1 MDIKMV
7 APAIFSDGILTKLI
21 RKFVG
26 KGQQWLTPFQRIF
39 AANKRAIVTLI
50 LLLTLVLIYF
60 KPQQFADIWLTKDQ
74 QGQMLFLLGDY
85 EKASAQFNDTQWQA
99 FSAYGAEDYKNSAS
113 LYGQFNNKEMRLAKA
128 NALSHHRDYVKA
140 KVIYLDILS
149 KWPNDKAATNN
160 LAIIQAII
168 DETNRLSESQQAE
181 QGESSKELGDEPQAG
196 DGAEREY
203 AETQEVEQL
212 TSEQLLL
219 DPSLNEM
226 WLRQVQ
232 KNPARFLSQK
242 FYMQLE
248 NAANSGKAAS
258 QENTV
263 KGGEDVQN

>member
-1 MDIKMV
+1 MSKKTV
-7 APAIFSDGILTKLI
+7 EKWRKWFAPTQKIL
-21 RKFVG
+21 VG
-26 KGQQWLTPFQRIF
+26 YKKPITVFIILF
-39 AANKRAIVTLI
+39 I
-50 LLLTLVLIYF
+50 LLFIYT
-60 KPQQFADIWLTKDQ
+60 KPQQFADMWLTKNQ
-74 QGQMLFLLGDY
+74 QGQLLFLMGKY
-85 EKASAQFNDTQWQA
+85 GQASNQFNDTQWKA
-99 FSAYGAEDYKNSAS
+99 FSAYGAEEYKNAAS
-113 LYGQFNNKEMRLAKA
+113 LYGQFSKKESLLARA
-128 NALSHHRDYVKA
+128 NALSHNRDYVKA

-149 KWPNDKAATNN
+149 KWPDDKAAINN

-168 DETNRLSESQQAE
+168 DETNMLSESQQAE

-248 NAANSGKAAS
+248 SPAEPKKTEEGD
-258 QENTV
+258 
-263 KGGEDVQN
+263 EDAQN